1 MTRSL
6 RKMSGTPAEPMET
19 NGGNYAE
26 WYYVGHYGQ
35 LGPLTSDQMAELIQ
49 DGVIERDT
57 YIWKPGMASWA
68 LAESNPE
75 LSKVFS
81 VSQVSLAPPPSP
93 LLPPSRQTP
102 SLTPTTPYGA
112 WPLADASYPRSD
124 RNRILAGI
132 LQLLVPGVGRMYL
145 GYAAQGVLQLFLTPF
160 GCGIGWVWSFIDG
173 LIILTGGVK
182 MDGYGRRL
190 AE

>member
-1 MTRSL
+1 M
-6 RKMSGTPAEPMET
+6 EPT
-19 NGGNYAE
+19 GSFNAE

-57 YIWKPGMASWA
+57 YIWKAGMSNWA
-68 LAESNPE
+68 LAETNSE
-75 LSKVFS
+75 LSRVFS
-81 VSQVSLAPPPSP
+81 SNMVSLAPPP
-93 LLPPSRQTP
+93 PPMAPPARGTP
-102 SLTPTTPYGA
+102 SLAPSTAYGA
-112 WPLADASYPRSD
+112 WPYGDSSFPRSD
-124 RNRILAGI
+124 RNRILAGV
-132 LQLLVPGVGRMYL
+132 LQLILPGVGRMYL

-160 GCGIGWVWSFIDG
+160 GCGIGWIWSFIDG